1 MSDAEMSLEQIVDM
15 LTLKNIKLPIEYE
28 QCDSPVIFKLL
39 NGSLEQR
46 HKRKQLLLPNFENT
60 ESVAVFS
67 DYGGE
72 SKGSKYY
79 TYSFVF
85 ADYDGLGYFRD
96 KMKIIRENY
105 GIDNPR
111 KEISFKD
118 AHYGQMF
125 RCIDEYLLLAHD
137 MINGLV
143 ITVAVDKEIVSITG
157 ANNKNDLKKIT
168 EESMEYSSG
177 KWKPATLE
185 KSMRV
190 ISILTYFIKLLV
202 PSGKKVFW
210 MTDQDA
216 IMANES
222 KTADTSQ
229 WISNSINML
238 KDAPNYKFIGYT
250 PKPYDGEEA
259 YFLTDILSIAD
270 LSAGSVEQ
278 LLTRRKEG
286 NETLTPIAEKVM
298 QWSSV
303 QGIGLNKLIFVVEK
317 DNDTFTGKFLEP
329 EYPEYIKKAVPVDY
343 VYDVELTKNQT
354 MSGDNNA

>member
-1 MSDAEMSLEQIVDM
+1 MGECATGGTGMNNAEMSLEQIVDM

-28 QCDSPVIFKLL
+28 QCDSPVIFQLL

-60 ESVAVFS
+60 ETVAIFS

-72 SKGSKYY
+72 AKGSKYY

-143 ITVAVDKEIVSITG
+143 VTVAVDKEIVSITG
-157 ANNKNDLKKIT
+157 ANTKNDLKKIA
-168 EESMEYSSG
+168 EESIEYSSG

-190 ISILTYFIKLLV
+190 ISVLTYFIKLLV
-202 PSGKKVFW
+202 PSEKK
-210 MTDQDA
+210 
-216 IMANES
+216 
-222 KTADTSQ
+222 
-229 WISNSINML
+229 
-238 KDAPNYKFIGYT
+238 
-250 PKPYDGEEA
+250 
-259 YFLTDILSIAD
+259 YF
-270 LSAGSVEQ
+270 G
-278 LLTRRKEG
+278 
-286 NETLTPIAEKVM
+286 
-298 QWSSV
+298 
-303 QGIGLNKLIFVVEK
+303 
-317 DNDTFTGKFLEP
+317 
-329 EYPEYIKKAVPVDY
+329 
-343 VYDVELTKNQT
+343 
-354 MSGDNNA
+354 

>member
-1 MSDAEMSLEQIVDM
+1 MTGGTGMGDTEMSLEELVGM
-15 LTLKNIKLPIEYE
+15 RTLKNIKLPIEYA

-39 NGSLEQR
+39 NGSLEKR
-46 HKRKQLLLPNFENT
+46 HRRKQLLLPNFETT
-60 ESVAVFS
+60 ETVAIFS

-85 ADYDGLGYFRD
+85 ADYDGLAFFKD
-96 KMKIIRENY
+96 KMEIIRKQY
-105 GIDNPR
+105 RIDNPR

-118 AHYGQMF
+118 AHYGQML
-125 RCIDEYLLLAHD
+125 RCLDDYLALANNT
-137 MINGLV
+137 INGLV
-143 ITVAVDKEIVSITG
+143 FTLAVDKEIISITG
-157 ANNKNDLKKIT
+157 ANNKNELKKIA
-168 EESMEYSSG
+168 EESIEYSNG
-177 KWKPATLE
+177 KWKPAMLE
-185 KSMRV
+185 KSMRI
-190 ISILTYFIKLLV
+190 ISVLTYFIKLLV
-202 PSGKKVFW
+202 PSGKKIFW

-229 WISNSINML
+229 WVSNSLNML
-238 KDAPNYKFIGYT
+238 KDAPNYEFIGYT
-250 PKPYDGEEA
+250 PKPYDEEEI

-286 NETLTPIAEKVM
+286 NERLTPIAEKVM

-317 DNDTFTGKFLEP
+317 DNDIFTGNFLVP
-329 EYPEYIKKAVPVDY
+329 EYPEYMKQAVPVDY
-343 VYDVELTKNQT
+343 VYDVKLTKN
-354 MSGDNNA
+354 